1 MTVSDRQAEL
11 AALRVA
17 ARAYLEWEAE
27 LSGLGIPVLTQL
39 PARPEA
45 SARDGAAFH
54 PRVPPTAERAPEP
67 AAGVT
72 PTPGVAM
79 TPTGG
84 QQAPPGPSMHV
95 PDEPAASATPAA
107 VPPRP
112 APLNEASVSPVVDEP
127 GRPGVAAAGADKR
140 TRLALLEE
148 QVRGCTRC
156 GLAQGRTQPVFSRGD
171 PDARL
176 LFVGEGPGFE
186 EDRSGQPFVGPAG
199 KLLDRMV
206 AAMGFARDAVY
217 VCNVVKC
224 RPPGNRTPL
233 PEEGRACASYLHGQ
247 LDAVQPAVIVAL
259 GRCATENLGL
269 VGAGGSWRGRW
280 GRFRGFDVM
289 PTYHPAFLLRSP
301 EFKRPVWEDLQQV
314 MGRLKQ
320 PR

>member
-1 MTVSDRQAEL
+1 MSVSDREAEL

-17 ARAYLEWEAE
+17 ARAYVEWEAE
-27 LSGLGIPVLTQL
+27 LSGLGIPAHIEASVPDSARRSSTELPISAPYAAPSAPAPVPTPSVPAAARGLTQ
-39 PARPEA
+39 PP
-45 SARDGAAFH
+45 SARVDRGD
-54 PRVPPTAERAPEP
+54 PGP
-67 AAGVT
+67 AA
-72 PTPGVAM
+72 
-79 TPTGG
+79 
-84 QQAPPGPSMHV
+84 APPVAS
-95 PDEPAASATPAA
+95 PAASPG
-107 VPPRP
+107 
-112 APLNEASVSPVVDEP
+112 VDDL
-127 GRPGVAAAGADKR
+127 GRPQGVAAGTDKR
-140 TRLALLEE
+140 TRLAMLEE
-148 QVRGCTRC
+148 EARGCKRC
-156 GLAQGRTQPVFSRGD
+156 GLAQGRTQAVFSRGD

-176 LFVGEGPGFE
+176 MFVGEGPGYE

-206 AAMGFARDAVY
+206 AAMGFERDAVY

-233 PEEGRACASYLHGQ
+233 PEEGRACSSYLHGQ
-247 LDAVQPAVIVAL
+247 LDAVQPTVIVAL

-269 VGAGGSWRGRW
+269 VGAGGGWRGRW

-301 EFKRPVWEDLQQV
+301 EFKRPVWEDLQLV